1 MIATI
6 LKVIFNVLIFTVIID
21 VVLSYILS
29 PYHPV
34 RSTMDKI
41 VNPLLLP
48 IRKVIPPILNLDF
61 SLVILIV
68 LLQIVESL
76 LLRIV

>member
-34 RSTMDKI
+34 RSAMDKI

-61 SLVILIV
+61 SPVILIV

>member
-41 VNPLLLP
+41 DRQSAAAADTKGDPTDLEP
-48 IRKVIPPILNLDF
+48 
-61 SLVILIV
+61 
-68 LLQIVESL
+68 
-76 LLRIV
+76 